1 MNAQGIKELLEQSQK
16 IYTINNYL
24 NKERFMSYAKVKYP
38 LLSDRNA
45 EALWAIWEMVCSGNV
60 YKLRNVLDNNL
71 EAAWKIAEGVYNSI
85 TKGAYVRFDY
95 DYQPMTARWKI
106 YYRHGE
112 EGDMQT
118 MELDLRDKE
127 DAIKYALLLQ
137 QENVEILLRVDFYE
151 TVTRCDTERTEV
163 PIYNGDI
170 IFCNHTERFCFSDNS
185 GAYVCCGDCYKKL
198 LYTAGRGYLWRDE
211 PNYEQDKHGNE
222 NRYNYHVFD
231 GYDKSFRVVGNIYVD
246 RSILVEKEEEDD

>member
-1 MNAQGIKELLEQSQK
+1 MNAQEIKDLLEQNHK
-16 IYTINNYL
+16 IYTMNGYL
-24 NKERFMSYAKVKYP
+24 NKERFKSYAQAKYP
-38 LLSDRNA
+38 LLSDRDA
-45 EALWAIWEMVCSGNV
+45 EALWAIWEMICSGNV
-60 YKLRNVLDNNL
+60 YKLRNVPDNNL
-71 EAAWKIAEGVYNSI
+71 DAACGIAEEVYNAI
-85 TKGAYVRFDY
+85 TKGAHVRLDY

-118 MELDLRDKE
+118 MELDLRNKE

-137 QENVEILLRVDFYE
+137 QEDVEILQRVDFYE
-151 TVTRCDTERTEV
+151 TVERCDTERTKV

-170 IFCNHTERFCFSDNS
+170 IFCNHNERFCFSENS

-211 PNYEQDKHGNE
+211 PNYEQDKHGND

-231 GYDKSFRVVGNIYVD
+231 GYDKAFRVVGNIYVD